1 MENSGLFGGTIELLQ
16 RVLDLRSRNHQVI
29 SANIANVDTPGY
41 KAFRMH
47 VEEALQRRFS
57 NRRTMPLKVSRPG
70 HLQKVSHG
78 SERAAVRMEPASTY
92 SLRGDGNT
100 VDLDRAMER
109 LTNNSLQYNAA
120 AQILQRKFEGLK
132 TVIRGGK

>member
-1 MENSGLFGGTIELLQ
+1 MPNPGLFGGTISLLQ

-47 VEEALQRRFS
+47 VEKALQEPSGTRS
-57 NRRTMPLKVSRPG
+57 PLPLQVSAPG
-70 HLQKVSHG
+70 HIQRVSA
-78 SERAAVRMEPASTY
+78 SAERAAVAVERAETY

-100 VDLDRAMER
+100 VDLDRAMQR
-109 LTNNSLQYNAA
+109 LTKNSLQYNAA
-120 AQILQRKFEGLK
+120 AQIIGRKFQGLK
-132 TVIRGGK
+132 SAIRGGK